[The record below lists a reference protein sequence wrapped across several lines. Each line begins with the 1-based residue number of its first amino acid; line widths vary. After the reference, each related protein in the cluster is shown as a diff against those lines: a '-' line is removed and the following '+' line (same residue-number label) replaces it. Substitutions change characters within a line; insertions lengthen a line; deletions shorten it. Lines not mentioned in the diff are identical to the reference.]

1 VIPRLL
7 PLLLSRSHTETL
19 TTCRNDALRLVQI
32 QTTPDYPKPKQ
43 IARLN
48 EALALMRFEVEALER
63 AGQPARA
70 QKLATASLSLGQL
83 AIFLDNVA
91 DLAHFARRITLP
103 LTFMSFN
110 PVLEFYH
117 VQRAGTVT

>member
-1 VIPRLL
+1 
-7 PLLLSRSHTETL
+7 
-19 TTCRNDALRLVQI
+19 
-32 QTTPDYPKPKQ
+32 
-43 IARLN
+43 
-48 EALALMRFEVEALER
+48 MRFEVEALEA
-63 AGQPARA
+63 AGRSARL

-83 AIFLDNVA
+83 AILVENVA
-91 DLAHFARRITLP
+91 DLAHFTRRITLP